1 LGLIY
6 AIVNEYIDKNNVAKE
21 EMFLQPS
28 DNNQKINDTEIE
40 INNDGTFETCL
51 GDNLANSTSN
61 NNFNASNATNEE
73 GNIDYLIEF
82 CNLCLLEM
90 ISRVLKNILRN
101 KWRQIIWSGNR
112 YFAKQQQQ

>member
-1 LGLIY
+1 MALIY
-6 AIVNEYIDKNNVAKE
+6 AIVNEYIEKNNVVKE
-21 EMFLQPS
+21 EMFLQQA
-28 DNNQKINDTEIE
+28 DNQKINDTE
-40 INNDGTFETCL
+40 NDIQNDDTFETCL
-51 GDNLANSTSN
+51 GNNSTNSTSN
-61 NNFNASNATNEE
+61 NFNVPKATNEE

-112 YFAKQQQQ
+112 YFA